1 MLPNALPSGWSGTV
15 FHVIMKTDSANSN
28 PNETNE
34 NNNFGQMGQGLDR
47 DSITITTP
55 VQQPDLQGAVMSA
68 TDSAVGPDD
77 QYLRAGP
84 QRGSGAAAAFQV
96 QWYLSKD
103 TIGGNSDDILLAH
116 PGGNTGY
123 DLPAITANSPS
134 PTFSAER
141 VLPNALPSGWSGTV
155 FHVIMKTDSANSNP
169 NETNE
174 NNNFGQMG
182 QGLDRD

>member
-1 MLPNALPSGWSGTV
+1 MLPSALPSGWSGTV

-68 TDSAVGPDD
+68 TDSAQWGQTINIFAQV
-77 QYLRAGP
+77 RNAGL
-84 QRGSGAAAAFQV
+84 GAAAAFQV

-116 PGGNTGY
+116 PGGNT
-123 DLPAITANSPS
+123 
-134 PTFSAER
+134 R
-141 VLPNALPSGWSGTV
+141 V
-155 FHVIMKTDSANSNP
+155 
-169 NETNE
+169 
-174 NNNFGQMG
+174 
-182 QGLDRD
+182 